1 MKSTFVEV
9 MVPLAQLYYR
19 HVDVFFGNWM
29 NKVDKIGADL
39 T

>member
-19 HVDVFFGNWM
+19 HVDGFYGIWM
-29 NKVDKIGADL
+29 NQVDRIGVDL
-39 T
+39 A